1 MISNPYAPPLA
12 SVRDIV
18 ERHTTNDPA
27 DRGTRLAAAIVD
39 AIIFGAMVYAPLM
52 FAIIVGGAA
61 TAEPG
66 TANADTMVVLA
77 GLLTLVGF
85 VVWCW
90 LTISRMR
97 ANGQSIGKKLLDI
110 KVVRTDGSPVSL
122 GRLIGLR
129 NIVNALI
136 SIVPLY
142 SILDMLFIFGESRRC
157 LHDKLAD
164 TIVVKA

>member
-12 SVRDIV
+12 AVRDIA
-18 ERHTTNDPA
+18 ERHAMNDPA
-27 DRGTRLAAAIVD
+27 DRGTRLGAAILD
-39 AIIFGAMVYAPLM
+39 GIIFSAMVYAPLVFVAM
-52 FAIIVGGAA
+52 FGRAA

-66 TANADTMVVLA
+66 AANANTMVALA
-77 GLLTLVGF
+77 GGLTFVGF
-85 VVWCW
+85 VAWCW

-97 ANGQSIGKKLLDI
+97 ANGQSIGKKFLDI

-129 NIVNALI
+129 NIVNMLI
-136 SIVPLY
+136 SFVPLY
-142 SILDMLFIFGESRRC
+142 SVIDALFIFGESRRC

>member
-12 SVRDIV
+12 SVRDIA
-18 ERHTTNDPA
+18 ERHAINDPA

-52 FAIIVGGAA
+52 FVAMTGRAA
-61 TAEPG
+61 PDESGNT
-66 TANADTMVVLA
+66 NADTLIVVA
-77 GLLTLVGF
+77 GVLTLVGF
-85 VVWCW
+85 GLWCW
-90 LTISRMR
+90 LTISRMI
-97 ANGQSIGKKLLDI
+97 ANGQSIAKKLLNI
-110 KVVRTDGSPVSL
+110 KVVRSDGSPVSL

-129 NIVNALI
+129 NIVNTMI
-136 SIVPLY
+136 SIIPLY
-142 SILDMLFIFGESRRC
+142 GIIDTLFIFGESRRC

>member
-12 SVRDIV
+12 SVRDIA
-18 ERHTTNDPA
+18 ERHALNDPA
-27 DRGTRLAAAIVD
+27 ERGTRLAAAILD
-39 AIIFGAMVYAPLM
+39 AIIFGAMVYAPFFAAM
-52 FAIIVGGAA
+52 FGRAA

-66 TANADTMVVLA
+66 TDNVDAMLVVA
-77 GLLTLVGF
+77 GGLTLVGF

-97 ANGQSIGKKLLDI
+97 ANGQSIAKKFLDI

-129 NIVNALI
+129 NIVNTLLGFI
-136 SIVPLY
+136 PLY
-142 SILDMLFIFGESRRC
+142 GIIDTLFIFGESRRC